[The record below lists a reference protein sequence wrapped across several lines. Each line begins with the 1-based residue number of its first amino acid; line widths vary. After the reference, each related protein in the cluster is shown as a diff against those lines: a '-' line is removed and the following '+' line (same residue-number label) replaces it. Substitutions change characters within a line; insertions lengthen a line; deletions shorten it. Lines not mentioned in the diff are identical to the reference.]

1 MDWFCNKRNLVPT
14 GCGRI
19 RNGCAGEAA
28 KREYLEQVD
37 VQELAW
43 DTQCRKGASFLLVV
57 DMHARARAHTR
68 IYIYILSPWMFK
80 FCMSLNF
87 SGCVAI
93 RLWTCTMWR
102 ATRGK
107 ESKADIQNKVDNRQ
121 APRASSS
128 QTRNL
133 SRKHQ
138 VKDLQIKGNQND
150 EPS

>member
-1 MDWFCNKRNLVPT
+1 MEFSSYRLWKDPEWVRWRSSKTRISWTSWCPRTRMRYSMSKRCVFSP
-14 GCGRI
+14 CG
-19 RNGCAGEAA
+19 G
-28 KREYLEQVD
+28 Y
-37 VQELAW
+37 AW
-43 DTQCRKGASFLLVV
+43 
-57 DMHARARAHTR
+57 ARARTHTY

-87 SGCVAI
+87 SGCIAI